1 MSYVQTAD
9 TSAEFVVLR
18 VRRKAGAGDVSVS
31 GAVTDSIKLMLMLS
45 YVPIA
50 GKAPDLVM

>member
-1 MSYVQTAD
+1 MFT
-9 TSAEFVVLR
+9 
-18 VRRKAGAGDVSVS
+18 VS